1 LVAHDLFGK
10 PDATFPDHAFLVP
23 HDLFGKPD
31 ATFPDHALMAERRRF
46 QLFLDSIVGA
56 LVRGLL
62 GAIKRMDRRRTAN
75 LAGAFL
81 RKLGPLLPEH
91 RVGRDNLRTA
101 FPQKSA
107 AEIEQILS
115 GVWDNLGRIA
125 VEFAHLDEFSV
136 AGVGAPSP
144 DMITYTPETAARY
157 DGIIH
162 GEKPTVGFAAHLA
175 NWELPAVVVK
185 ALGVKTAVLYRRPNV
200 APVNEI
206 IVKLREPLMGE
217 LISAGLSAPLQL
229 ARLSDSGV
237 HVGMLVDQHY
247 TKGVEVIFFGRRCM
261 ANPLIALLAR
271 QTECPI
277 RGMRAVRKPDGNSFS
292 VEVTDPIEPVRDA
305 EGGIDVGRTMQA
317 ITSVVEGWVREHP
330 EQWLWLHRRWR

>member
-1 LVAHDLFGK
+1 
-10 PDATFPDHAFLVP
+10 
-23 HDLFGKPD
+23 
-31 ATFPDHALMAERRRF
+31 MAERRRF

-56 LVRGLL
+56 LVAGLL
-62 GAIKRMDRRRTAN
+62 RAIKRMDRKRTAN
-75 LAGAFL
+75 LAGAFM
-81 RKLGPLLPEH
+81 RKVGPLLPEH
-91 RVGRDNLRTA
+91 RVGRDNLRAA
-101 FPQKSA
+101 FPQKSD

-115 GVWDNLGRIA
+115 GVWDNLGRIS

-136 AGVGAPSP
+136 EGVGEAAP
-144 DMITYTPETAARY
+144 DMITYTPEIAERY
-157 DGIIH
+157 HRVIH
-162 GEKPTVGFAAHLA
+162 GEKATLGFAAHLA

-185 ALGVKTAVLYRRPNV
+185 ALGAKSAVLYRRPNI
-200 APVNEI
+200 APVSEV
-206 IVKLREPLMGE
+206 IVKLRQPLMGE
-217 LISAGLSAPLQL
+217 LISTGLSAPLQL
-229 ARLSDSGV
+229 SRLAQSGV

-277 RGMRAVRKPDGNSFS
+277 RGMRVMRKPDGNSFS
-292 VEVTDPIEPVRDA
+292 VEVTEPIEPVRDA